1 MKNIGG
7 ETEIRWWNQL
17 GGEKFGGEIY
27 SVVKNTVVKN
37 LVVKN
42 FGGEICSVV
51 KIFGGEIS
59 SVVKDSVVKCAT
71 PHKAPCNSCC
81 LNLGVR
87 V

>member
-27 SVVKNTVVKN
+27 LVVKNTVVIN
-37 LVVKN
+37 SVVKN
-42 FGGEICSVV
+42 V
-51 KIFGGEIS
+51 GGEIS

-71 PHKAPCNSCC
+71 PFRGTYTN
-81 LNLGVR
+81 
-87 V
+87 